1 MLSAIPFELS
11 IHIAE
16 MIPKIIHYCWF
27 GPNPKTE
34 EFQGYLE
41 TWKKLLPDYEIREWN
56 ESNFDASKYLY
67 SREAS
72 RLKSY
77 AHVSDVC
84 RLYALYN
91 YGGIYL
97 DTDVEL
103 LQSFNPFLKYESFLG
118 TEVWMVGTGVIGSE
132 AGAKWIELF
141 LDYYSRTHFINIFG
155 HAVRTPN
162 SDILTKKLLPSIPAR
177 YWPAIFPRDYFSAKN
192 WDDGTITKSVNTVS
206 IHHYSASWRHKKT
219 FREKI
224 VMLFKGFGV
233 RFLGKK

>member
-1 MLSAIPFELS
+1 
-11 IHIAE
+11 

-132 AGAKWIELF
+132 AGQNGSNCF
-141 LDYYSRTHFINIFG
+141 LIIIRAHTLSTSSAMPF
-155 HAVRTPN
+155 VL
-162 SDILTKKLLPSIPAR
+162 LT
-177 YWPAIFPRDYFSAKN
+177 AIFSLRNFFLLYPHVTGLQFFRGIISAQ
-192 WDDGTITKSVNTVS
+192 
-206 IHHYSASWRHKKT
+206 
-219 FREKI
+219 KI
-224 VMLFKGFGV
+224 GMTAQ
-233 RFLGKK
+233 